1 LARLPRLE
9 VPGALYHVTARGN
22 ERRALFRGDADREEY
37 LGLLARCRERFRF
50 QLLAYCLMTNHV
62 HLAIRTGEEPLSRI
76 MARQHSIYAE
86 WFNHRYDRVGHLF
99 QGRYKA
105 SLVRD
110 DRYLHTLLRYVHR
123 NPVSARI
130 VPRAAD
136 YPWSSD
142 RFLRSGKGPAWLD
155 VDPLLA
161 LLDGS
166 RRAAMRRYA
175 ELVDGQS
182 PESISDPREAVERA
196 AATARIADPESD
208 AAGSPDPNPNL
219 RQIRLDDLL
228 EIVARECGLTLTDL
242 TGRGRGGEIAD
253 ARCRAA
259 HLARRL
265 FRIPVRR
272 VALRLH
278 RDDSS
283 FARPLTRL
291 ESQLERDDALRVRM
305 ERLTDTLLHAAHLE
319 IRNQD

>member
-1 LARLPRLE
+1 LGRRPRLE
-9 VPGALYHVTARGN
+9 VPGGLYHVTARGN
-22 ERRALFRGDADREEY
+22 ERRALFRGDGDRREY
-37 LGLLARCRERFRF
+37 LELLARCREKFRF

-62 HLAIRTGEEPLSRI
+62 HLAIRTGAEPLSRI
-76 MARQHSIYAE
+76 MARLHSIYAE
-86 WFNHRYDRVGHLF
+86 EFNRRHDRVGHLF

-110 DRYLHTLLRYVHR
+110 DRYLFALLRYVHR

-130 VPRAAD
+130 VSRAAD

-142 RFLRSGKGPAWLD
+142 RFLRRGKGPAWLD
-155 VDPLLA
+155 VDSLLA

-166 RRAAMRRYA
+166 PRAAMRRYA
-175 ELVDGQS
+175 ALVD
-182 PESISDPREAVERA
+182 ESESASGEDPREAVERA
-196 AATARIADPESD
+196 AASARVAEGEPSGAHDPTR
-208 AAGSPDPNPNL
+208 

-228 EIVARECGLTLTDL
+228 EIVASECGLSLADL
-242 TGRGRGGEIAD
+242 LSRARGGEVAD

-259 HLARRL
+259 YLARRL

-272 VALRLH
+272 LAMRLH

-283 FARPLTRL
+283 FARPLAGL
-291 ESQLERDDALRVRM
+291 ENRLERDHALRARM
-305 ERLTDTLLHAAHLE
+305 QRLSDTLRDASHPE

>member
-9 VPGALYHVTARGN
+9 VAGGLYHVTARGN
-22 ERRALFRGDADREEY
+22 ERRALFRSDVDRREY
-37 LGLLARCRERFRF
+37 LALLARCREKLHF

-62 HLAIRTGEEPLSRI
+62 HLAIRTGSEPLSRI
-76 MARQHSIYAE
+76 MAPLHSIYAE
-86 WFNHRYDRVGHLF
+86 RFNRRHDRVGHLF

-110 DRYLHTLLRYVHR
+110 DRYLFALLRYVHR

-130 VPRAAD
+130 VSRAAD

-142 RFLRSGKGPAWLD
+142 RFLRKGQGPAWLD
-155 VDPLLA
+155 VHPLLA

-166 RRAAMRRYA
+166 PRAARRRYA
-175 ELVDGQS
+175 ALVDGNEPVAS
-182 PESISDPREAVERA
+182 EDPCEAVERA
-196 AATARIADPESD
+196 AANAHIVEADPGV
-208 AAGSPDPNPNL
+208 AHDPAL
-219 RQIRLDDLL
+219 RQIRLDALL
-228 EIVARECGLTLTDL
+228 EIVAAECGLSLADL
-242 TGRGRGGEIAD
+242 LSRARGGEVAE

-259 HLARRL
+259 FLARRL

-272 VALRLH
+272 IALRLR

-283 FARPLTRL
+283 FARPLARL
-291 ESQLERDDALRVRM
+291 ENRLDRDDDLRTRM
-305 ERLTDTLLHAAHLE
+305 QRLTDTLLRAASHPE

>member
-1 LARLPRLE
+1 LSRLPRLE
-9 VPGALYHVTARGN
+9 VAGALYHVTARGN
-22 ERRALFRGDADREEY
+22 ERRALFRTDGDREEY
-37 LGLLARCRERFRF
+37 LRLLARCREKFRF

-76 MARQHSIYAE
+76 MARLHSIYAE
-86 WFNHRYDRVGHLF
+86 WFNRSHDRVGHLF

-110 DRYLHTLLRYVHR
+110 DRYLHALLRYVHR

-130 VPRAAD
+130 VHRAAD

-166 RRAAMRRYA
+166 RRAALRRYA
-175 ELVDGQS
+175 ELVDGDA
-182 PESISDPREAVERA
+182 PEPSRDPREAEERA
-196 AATARIADPESD
+196 AANARVTEPEPTGTHDPSI
-208 AAGSPDPNPNL
+208 

-242 TGRGRGGEIAD
+242 AGPRRGGEIAD

-265 FRIPVRR
+265 FRIPLRR
-272 VALRLH
+272 LALRLH

-283 FARPLTRL
+283 FARPLARL
-291 ESQLERDDALRVRM
+291 EMRLEQDAELRSRM
-305 ERLTDTLLHAAHLE
+305 QRLATTLLRASHPE

>member
-1 LARLPRLE
+1 LARPPRLE
-9 VPGALYHVTARGN
+9 VSEALYHATARGN
-22 ERRALFRGDADREEY
+22 ERRALFRVDADRQEY
-37 LGLLARCRERFRF
+37 LSLLATCREKFRF

-62 HLAIRTGEEPLSRI
+62 HLVIRTGAEPLARI
-76 MARQHSIYAE
+76 MARLHSIYAQ
-86 WFNHRYDRVGHLF
+86 WFNRRHDRVGHLF

-105 SLVRD
+105 CLVRD
-110 DRYLHTLLRYVHR
+110 DRYLHALLRYVHR

-136 YPWSSD
+136 YNWSSD
-142 RFLRSGKGPAWLD
+142 RFLRSGEGPAWLD

-175 ELVDGQS
+175 ALVDGVA
-182 PESISDPREAVERA
+182 PASIDEPREAVERA
-196 AATARIADPESD
+196 AATVRIADT
-208 AAGSPDPNPNL
+208 DPNVADNPNPTL

-228 EIVARECGLTLTDL
+228 EIVASECGLTLPDL
-242 TGRGRGGEIAD
+242 AGRARGGEVAD

-265 FRIPVRR
+265 FRIPLRR

-278 RDDSS
+278 RDDSA
-283 FARPLTRL
+283 FARPLGRL
-291 ESQLERDDALRVRM
+291 ENRLERDEAVRARM
-305 ERLTDTLLHAAHLE
+305 QRLTDTLLRAAAQGE